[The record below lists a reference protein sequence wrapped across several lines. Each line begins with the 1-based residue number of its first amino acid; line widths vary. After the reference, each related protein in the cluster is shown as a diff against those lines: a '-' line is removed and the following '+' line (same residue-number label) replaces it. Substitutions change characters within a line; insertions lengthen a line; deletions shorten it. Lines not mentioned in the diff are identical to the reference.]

1 MTLCAPTVTPFMVRT
16 LHALQQEASL
26 ASFRLAGG
34 TSIALL
40 RGHRQSI
47 DLDLFTDQRIVLTQ
61 LDESVRKF
69 TLLTKTQSSIGCT
82 YEFPDPDGGPSL
94 KVDFCNWRTP
104 FLHPPL
110 VVEGLRLTDLRE
122 SCADKFNAITG
133 RHELKDVWDIAELL
147 KIYDLAQMVAF
158 YRQKHPFLDH
168 REPIR
173 ALTQFTYNQP
183 ANFRI
188 LNGETLETVRQRV
201 ERALETLKNKP
212 VVERNL
218 QVPPEYKEKMAQKK
232 LDEKP
237 DPKRPPL
244 KRRGP
249 RM

>member
-1 MTLCAPTVTPFMVRT
+1 MTLHTQTVNPFM
-16 LHALQQEASL
+16 LHALQELQQDRAL

-47 DLDLFTDQRIVLTQ
+47 DLDLFTDQRIILTE

-69 TLLTKTQSSIGCT
+69 TPVAKKQNAIGCT
-82 YEFPDPDGGPSL
+82 YEFPDPDGGSTL
-94 KVDFCNWRTP
+94 KVDFCNWRSP
-104 FLHPPL
+104 FLHPPF

-147 KIYDLAQMVAF
+147 KIYDLTQMVAF

-173 ALTQFTYNQP
+173 ALTGFSYDQP
-183 ANFRI
+183 VTFRI
-188 LNGETLETVRQRV
+188 LNGETLETVRQRI
-201 ERALETLKNKP
+201 RAALETLRNKP
-212 VVERNL
+212 VAEKTI
-218 QVPPEYKEKMAQKK
+218 QVPPGYEEKLAQKK
-232 LDEKP
+232 LSEKQ
-237 DPKRPPL
+237 DPKLAPG